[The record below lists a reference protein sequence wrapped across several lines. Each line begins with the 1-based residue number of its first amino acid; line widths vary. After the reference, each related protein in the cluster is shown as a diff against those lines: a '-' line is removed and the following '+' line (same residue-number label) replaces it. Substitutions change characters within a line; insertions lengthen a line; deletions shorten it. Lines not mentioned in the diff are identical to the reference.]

1 MFEGFLKISPAW
13 VACPLCSHCVL
24 LLLLLLLLLQGTK
37 EICLRIQFLWL
48 SLYCWVSLCYLLSY
62 LFFSGKLMCKCFFCP
77 FLLFLFFFLFLCI
90 LLFPLFCVLFTF
102 LFSFL
107 SFLPFLISY
116 TLSFPFFSVFLS
128 FLSFPFL
135 IYSTLHFLFPLLP
148 HSFLFKYRW
157 LYNPTAKQTHSCSV

>member
-24 LLLLLLLLLQGTK
+24 LFLFLLLLLLLLQGTK

-48 SLYCWVSLCYLLSY
+48 SLYCWVSRCYLLSY

-77 FLLFLFFFLFLCI
+77 FLLFLFFFPFLVHSPFSPFLCFI
-90 LLFPLFCVLFTF
+90 YFSLLFSLILTIPYQLHP

-107 SFLPFLISY
+107 FCFSFFSL
-116 TLSFPFFSVFLS
+116 LSFPDLFHPPFSLSTSSPLLS
-128 FLSFPFL
+128 FQV
-135 IYSTLHFLFPLLP
+135 PL
-148 HSFLFKYRW
+148 
-157 LYNPTAKQTHSCSV
+157 TM